1 MSFVQTTKDTHG
13 ADGEVDTLE
22 VSRTVD
28 VEARIEDTT
37 LLGEGTIRDG
47 SGTVTIDEPE
57 ESRYLIVWFTRLGTS
72 GPESYAASIS
82 EILLTR

>member
-1 MSFVQTTKDTHG
+1 MVVHSDDDGVRFEVRV
-13 ADGEVDTLE
+13 ADSASPDSL
-22 VSRTVD
+22 
-28 VEARIEDTT
+28 EDTT